1 MHKEHNV
8 AAPVQKAC
16 KMCWFHSCVL
26 HVPKNHIHRKH
37 LDILKT
43 IECNNCDYSPQ
54 TKGVLKHH
62 KHHLYP
68 VHVPCTCTLYLYH
81 VPVPCTCT
89 LYLYPVTVV
98 LGPIWTNLV
107 PI

>member
-26 HVPKNHIHRKH
+26 HVLKNHIHRKH

-43 IECNNCDYSPQ
+43 IECNKCNFSANSKGVIKHYEHFKHKKEATLTCELCDYRTSNAQ
-54 TKGVLKHH
+54 YLKIHMQFWYKTDH
-62 KHHLYP
+62 
-68 VHVPCTCTLYLYH
+68 
-81 VPVPCTCT
+81 
-89 LYLYPVTVV
+89 
-98 LGPIWTNLV
+98 
-107 PI
+107 